1 MNVCTICH
9 IGTHRKYLTCSR
21 CRGTVR
27 SKREIQDA
35 RFWRPCLAVAG
46 EYVLRAMKDRRTT

>member
-1 MNVCTICH
+1 MNVCTICN

-46 EYVLRAMKDRRTT
+46 EYVLRAMKGVKQ